1 MIQAFDT
8 AISEFF
14 DILLFY
20 NNTNILIQTLDT
32 DECTVGTYP
41 CDPNASCKNTKG
53 SFECNC
59 KDGFTG
65 DGKRCRGKKD
75 HSFLSMIIITY

>member
-1 MIQAFDT
+1 MFVCL
-8 AISEFF
+8 F
-14 DILLFY
+14 ILLNLQRRFSFFS
-20 NNTNILIQTLDT
+20 LIQTLDT

-41 CDPNASCKNTKG
+41 CDPNATCRNTKG